1 MMEIVNGVLSGVM
14 VVLAVLVAG
23 IVVLWCLCRVLDG
36 MALAFTG
43 TRLAFAASGR
53 LFEAVRRAVLYV
65 RHRKWRPEW
74 KARERKAWEEELN
87 ARKRRE
93 HQEMLA
99 RIDALKK
106 SQRV

>member
-1 MMEIVNGVLSGVM
+1 MEIVNGVLSGVM

-43 TRLAFAASGR
+43 TRFAFAASGR
-53 LFEAVRRAVLYV
+53 LFEAV
-65 RHRKWRPEW
+65 
-74 KARERKAWEEELN
+74 
-87 ARKRRE
+87 RRE

-106 SQRV
+106 SQRA

>member
-1 MMEIVNGVLSGVM
+1 MEIVNGVLSGVM

-23 IVVLWCLCRVLDG
+23 IVILWCLCRVLDG

-43 TRLAFAASGR
+43 TRFAFAASGR
-53 LFEAVRRAVLYV
+53 LFEAVRRTVL
-65 RHRKWRPEW
+65 
-74 KARERKAWEEELN
+74 
-87 ARKRRE
+87 RKRRE

-106 SQRV
+106 SQRA